1 MSTTSPS
8 STRQPTITSTRAA
21 APARAADAQRTP
33 KDAQLR
39 GTQQARP
46 SLFAEVLGR
55 GAQTKGKPASP
66 MHAGAALGAQKSAHP
81 QSTALAQQQSAAQ
94 RLGAPRPQNEGRDAK
109 PHITRAGHDD
119 GDRTLLAPF
128 VPPPSVLAAPLSTT
142 PIAAPAASS
151 APARAEAAALA
162 ERLVRS
168 MRIGKVGRDGHEV
181 RLRLDVGARG
191 DVEVRLRHVDG
202 ALSATLV
209 TDAASHADA
218 ERLATALRQE
228 LADRGIVCENI
239 DVAIG

>member
-1 MSTTSPS
+1 MSTTSPTA
-8 STRQPTITSTRAA
+8 TRQPTINNPRVAA
-21 APARAADAQRTP
+21 SARSADAQRTP

-39 GTQQARP
+39 GTPQARAGR
-46 SLFAEVLGR
+46 FAEVLGR
-55 GAQTKGKPASP
+55 GAQSMGKPASP
-66 MHAGAALGAQKSAHP
+66 IHAGAALGAQKPAHQ
-81 QSTALAQQQSAAQ
+81 QSTALAHQQSAAQ
-94 RLGAPRPQNEGRDAK
+94 RLGAARPENEGRDAK
-109 PHITRAGHDD
+109 PHTTRAAHDD

-128 VPPPSVLAAPLSTT
+128 IPPPSVLAAPLSTT
-142 PIAAPAASS
+142 PITAPAASS

-191 DVEVRLRHVDG
+191 DVEVRLRHIDG

-209 TDAASHADA
+209 TDATSHADA

-228 LADRGIVCENI
+228 LADRGIVCENV
-239 DVAIG
+239 DVTIG

>member
-1 MSTTSPS
+1 MGANA
-8 STRQPTITSTRAA
+8 QAA
-21 APARAADAQRTP
+21 APHAIGLHPTRPITPRAHDDARDTKSKHTRT
-33 KDAQLR
+33 
-39 GTQQARP
+39 
-46 SLFAEVLGR
+46 
-55 GAQTKGKPASP
+55 AS
-66 MHAGAALGAQKSAHP
+66 
-81 QSTALAQQQSAAQ
+81 
-94 RLGAPRPQNEGRDAK
+94 
-109 PHITRAGHDD
+109 DD

-128 VPPPSVLAAPLSTT
+128 VPPPSVLAAPLSTA
-142 PIAAPAASS
+142 PIVAPAVSS

-181 RLRLDVGARG
+181 RLRLDVGTRS

-228 LADRGIVCENI
+228 LVDRGIVCESV

>member
-1 MSTTSPS
+1 MSTTSPTNTRPA
-8 STRQPTITSTRAA
+8 STTHTRAST
-21 APARAADAQRTP
+21 PSRTADAQRAHLATP
-33 KDAQLR
+33 QKAAPR
-39 GTQQARP
+39 ATAGR
-46 SLFAEVLGR
+46 FAEVLGR
-55 GAQTKGKPASP
+55 GAVSKGKPFTASA
-66 MHAGAALGAQKSAHP
+66 AGAAAQQGAQ
-81 QSTALAQQQSAAQ
+81 QGAQH
-94 RLGAPRPQNEGRDAK
+94 GAPHASGPQPARPTTPRADDDARDMKSHPRLA
-109 PHITRAGHDD
+109 HDD
-119 GDRTLLAPF
+119 ADRSLLAPF

-142 PIAAPAASS
+142 PIAAPAASN

-181 RLRLDVGARG
+181 RLRLDVGARS

-218 ERLATALRQE
+218 ERLASALRQE
-228 LADRGIVCENI
+228 LTDRGIVCENV

>member
-1 MSTTSPS
+1 
-8 STRQPTITSTRAA
+8 
-21 APARAADAQRTP
+21 
-33 KDAQLR
+33 
-39 GTQQARP
+39 
-46 SLFAEVLGR
+46 
-55 GAQTKGKPASP
+55 
-66 MHAGAALGAQKSAHP
+66 MHAGAASGAHNA
-81 QSTALAQQQSAAQ
+81 AQQQSAALAAQQQSALSAQ
-94 RLGAPRPQNEGRDAK
+94 RLGAQRPHDEGRDAK
-109 PHITRAGHDD
+109 PHTTRAAHDD
-119 GDRTLLAPF
+119 ADRTLLAPF

-228 LADRGIVCENI
+228 LSDRGIVCENV
-239 DVAIG
+239 DVTVG